1 MFENMS
7 LKSKFISLEVVSF
20 VMFLAM
26 SIFAVMMLKGAVDS
40 QKVSIDRLK
49 LDIMVMESVST
60 MDIAT
65 LKEAKIA
72 KDVWLRGGNP
82 DKLKKYRDDFL
93 AERGRFEHSL
103 DEAKKSLQQLALGH
117 EQEFADFLS
126 RMDNVKQLHD
136 VMSEKYLA
144 QIDAHRGDAIDSDNK
159 VTGIDREVI
168 AAVKGLRDDFVVFTD
183 QKAAE
188 KLQMAEEDYAQ
199 RRTIVT
205 IWVLVSLSL
214 SFALASLIIRQI
226 MRQLGGD
233 PREVANVVNVMAD
246 GDFSRTPKH
255 QPPAGSLLANA
266 YHMQSKLRDMIANVK
281 GQANHV
287 GDMAHSLAA
296 SATQIAENV
305 NHESDAVSGMAAAIE
320 ELSVS
325 TTHIS
330 DQGSNAK
337 QIANS
342 SRDSAQE
349 GAKVVNMTVSG
360 LLEIAREIES
370 ASGEVSR
377 LGEDASRISDVVKV
391 IKEIADQ
398 TNLLALN
405 AAIEAARAG
414 EQGRGFAVVA
424 DEVRKLAE
432 RTAGATSEI
441 SEMSSKIGDVASHA
455 LTGMDKVVQ
464 TTRQGVGNAE
474 TAQGS
479 ISHIQSSFGEVAGV
493 IDDIAVALEEQN
505 SAAAE
510 LAKSTERVSQMSEEN
525 AGAAKNLL
533 GLAQDLE
540 RKASEVRQAVEVF
553 RI

>member
-7 LKSKFISLEVVSF
+7 LKSKFISLETVSF

-26 SIFAVMMLKGAVDS
+26 SIFAVMMLKGSVSAQEDS
-40 QKVSIDRLK
+40 IARLK
-49 LDIMVMESVST
+49 LDILVMESVST

-72 KDVWLRGGNP
+72 KDVWLRGANP
-82 DKLKKYRDDFL
+82 DKLKKYREEFL
-93 AERGRFEHSL
+93 VERSRFEQSL
-103 DEAKKSLQQLALGH
+103 DEAQKSLQQLALGH
-117 EQEFADFLS
+117 EQEFATFLS
-126 RMDNVKQLHD
+126 RLDDVKQLHAGMAD
-136 VMSEKYLA
+136 KYLA
-144 QIDAHRGDAIDSDNK
+144 QIDAHRGDAIESDSK

-168 AAVKGLRDDFVVFTD
+168 AGVKALRDDFVAFTD
-183 QKAAE
+183 QKAEE
-188 KLQMAEEDYAQ
+188 KLQIAEDDYAH
-199 RRTIVT
+199 RRTIVV

-214 SFALASLIIRQI
+214 SFALATVIIRQI

-233 PREVANVVNVMAD
+233 PREVANVVNVMAE
-246 GDFSRTPKH
+246 GDFSRTPRQ

-266 YHMQSKLRDMIANVK
+266 YHMQSKLRDMIADVK

-525 AGAAKNLL
+525 AGAARNLL

>member
-26 SIFAVMMLKGAVDS
+26 SIFAVMMLKGAVAD
-40 QKVSIDRLK
+40 QKVSIDRRK
-49 LDIMVMESVST
+49 RDIVVMESVST

-93 AERGRFEHSL
+93 VERGRFEHSL

-144 QIDAHRGDAIDSDNK
+144 QIDAHRGDAVDSDNK
-159 VTGIDREVI
+159 VAGIDREVI

-233 PREVANVVNVMAD
+233 PREVANVVNWRLFAHAQAPAA
-246 GDFSRTPKH
+246 GR
-255 QPPAGSLLANA
+255 QPAG
-266 YHMQSKLRDMIANVK
+266 Q
-281 GQANHV
+281 
-287 GDMAHSLAA
+287 
-296 SATQIAENV
+296 
-305 NHESDAVSGMAAAIE
+305 
-320 ELSVS
+320 
-325 TTHIS
+325 
-330 DQGSNAK
+330 
-337 QIANS
+337 
-342 SRDSAQE
+342 
-349 GAKVVNMTVSG
+349 
-360 LLEIAREIES
+360 
-370 ASGEVSR
+370 R
-377 LGEDASRISDVVKV
+377 L
-391 IKEIADQ
+391 
-398 TNLLALN
+398 
-405 AAIEAARAG
+405 
-414 EQGRGFAVVA
+414 
-424 DEVRKLAE
+424 
-432 RTAGATSEI
+432 
-441 SEMSSKIGDVASHA
+441 SHA
-455 LTGMDKVVQ
+455 
-464 TTRQGVGNAE
+464 
-474 TAQGS
+474 
-479 ISHIQSSFGEVAGV
+479 IQVA
-493 IDDIAVALEEQN
+493 
-505 SAAAE
+505 
-510 LAKSTERVSQMSEEN
+510 
-525 AGAAKNLL
+525 
-533 GLAQDLE
+533 
-540 RKASEVRQAVEVF
+540 
-553 RI
+553 